1 MTSKRTATSG
11 QGMHPQND
19 FEATV
24 LALRLAL
31 TAPDQEKLNRCVNIA
46 SGFGL
51 PEAEMNRAKAAALA
65 MVGS

>member
-1 MTSKRTATSG
+1 MTSKRTATFG
-11 QGMHPQND
+11 PGMHPRND

-24 LALRLAL
+24 LALSLAL
-31 TAPDQEKLNRCVNIA
+31 TAPDQEKLDRCVNIA

-51 PEAEMNRAKAAALA
+51 PEAEMDRAKAAALA